1 MDKNGGTPP
10 CRVFLRKSLAVPGD
24 ELNTVRSMKS
34 PTDLLVLSKLGD
46 IGGGVSKEPQRH
58 SSKRLTLSLFNHSWP
73 KNHPTQQHAT
83 TQQHLPTTFQ
93 ELLVF
98 PSSDFKTK
106 ELWSRAAETLFLLQ
120 LHVCRRPRSFIQW
133 IIHCQKTLPP
143 NSKPQ
148 QQ

>member
-58 SSKRLTLSLFNHSWP
+58 SSKRLTLSLFNQSWP
-73 KNHPTQQHAT
+73 KNHPT
-83 TQQHLPTTFQ
+83 
-93 ELLVF
+93 
-98 PSSDFKTK
+98 
-106 ELWSRAAETLFLLQ
+106 
-120 LHVCRRPRSFIQW
+120 
-133 IIHCQKTLPP
+133 
-143 NSKPQ
+143 
-148 QQ
+148 